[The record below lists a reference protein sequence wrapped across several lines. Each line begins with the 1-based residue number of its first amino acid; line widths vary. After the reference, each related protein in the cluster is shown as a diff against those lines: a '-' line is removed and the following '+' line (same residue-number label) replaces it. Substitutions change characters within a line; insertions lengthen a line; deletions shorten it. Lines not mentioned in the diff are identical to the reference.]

1 MLLAGTQTE
10 GRTMGEILFT
20 AMTYGELEFHI
31 HYNLNTNVLT
41 VIERQGETI
50 RNQDE
55 TDDSSVEAY
64 RTEIR
69 IMKELNYTL
78 VTTSETAMFP
88 EIYTEQHMSELNKL

>member
-1 MLLAGTQTE
+1 
-10 GRTMGEILFT
+10 MGEILFT

-31 HYNLNTNVLT
+31 HYNLSTNVLT

-50 RNQDE
+50 RNHDE
-55 TDDSSVEAY
+55 MDDSSVESY

-69 IMKELNYTL
+69 IMKELDYTL
-78 VTTSETAMFP
+78 VTTSETGMFP